1 MNIRSVHML
10 FFESI
15 RLALTTIRAQKLKSF
30 FTLLGVCIGVMFL
43 IAVVSIVE
51 GMGRY
56 MEQDLIGKLI
66 GINSFE
72 LRHRPN
78 INLGDVDPAVW
89 EEYRRRPRLYHDDV
103 APVVAALPAGAR
115 WAVSSEDQ
123 LKISSRYS
131 GGPRTARISA
141 VEGDFF
147 AIRKFE
153 IAEGRDFTPQEL
165 EMGTPVVIVGP
176 DVVKRLFPTLSPL
189 GRELRM
195 GGLPYTVIG
204 VLKAQG
210 SAIGLSFDNQVF
222 APWQAP
228 VHRLLNRV
236 PQIIDAIIVQVPT
249 ASQMTE
255 AQERVRQVMRMRHKL
270 RPVQPDNFTLQTSES
285 ALAFWN
291 KLKRYLVI
299 AGVALPAIG
308 LVVGAIVIM
317 NIMLVAVAERTH
329 EIGIRKALGAT
340 RGNILSQ
347 FLVEAA
353 TLSTFGA
360 ALGVA
365 LGIGLAKLIAAV
377 SPLPASVA
385 TWSIVVGVALGAGV
399 GIISGVYPASRA
411 SLLDPVAALRQ
422 E

>member
-1 MNIRSVHML
+1 ML
-10 FFESI
+10 FLEAI
-15 RLALTTIRAQKLKSF
+15 RLALNTIRAQKLKSF

-66 GINSFE
+66 GVNSFE

-78 INLGDVDPAVW
+78 VNIGDMDPIVW

-103 APVVAALPAGAR
+103 LPVVQALQAGTR
-115 WAVSSEDQ
+115 WAVVSDNN
-123 LKISSRYS
+123 LPVSSRYS
-131 GGPRTARISA
+131 SGPRNAQISA
-141 VEGDFF
+141 IEGEYF

-153 IAEGRDFTPQEL
+153 VVDGREFTPQEL
-165 EMGTPVVIVGP
+165 SMGTPVVIIGQ
-176 DVVKRLFPTLSPL
+176 DVVKRLFPGLSPI

-195 GGLPYTVIG
+195 GGLPYTVVG
-204 VLKAQG
+204 VLASQG
-210 SAIGLSFDNQVF
+210 SAIGISFDNQVF
-222 APWQAP
+222 APWQSP

-236 PQIIDAIIVQVPT
+236 PNIIDAVIVQVPS
-249 ASQMTE
+249 AAQMTE
-255 AQERVRQVMRMRHKL
+255 TQEVVRQIMRTRHKL
-270 RPVQPDNFTLQTSES
+270 RPAQPDNFSLQTSES

-291 KLKRYLVI
+291 KIKRYLVL

-317 NIMLVAVAERTH
+317 NIMLVAVAERTR
-329 EIGIRKALGAT
+329 EIGIRKALGARRT
-340 RGNILSQ
+340 DILTQ
-347 FLVEAA
+347 FLIEAA
-353 TLSTFGA
+353 TLSTVGA
-360 ALGVA
+360 AAGVG
-365 LGIGLAKLIAAV
+365 LGIGLAKLISAV
-377 SPLPASVA
+377 SPLPATVA
-385 TWSIVVGVALGAGV
+385 PWSIAVGVALGAGV

-411 SLLDPVAALRQ
+411 SMLDPIAALRQ

>member
-1 MNIRSVHML
+1 ML

-15 RLALTTIRAQKLKSF
+15 RLALNTIRAQKLKSF

-66 GINSFE
+66 GVNSFE

-78 INLGDVDPAVW
+78 INIGDVDPSVW
-89 EEYRRRPRLYHDDV
+89 ESYRRRPRLFHDDV
-103 APVVAALPAGAR
+103 APVVEALPEGTR
-115 WAVSSEDQ
+115 WAIVSDNN
-123 LKISSRYS
+123 LPISSRYS
-131 GGPRTARISA
+131 GGPRNAQISA
-141 VEGDFF
+141 VDGEYF
-147 AIRKFE
+147 AIRKFV

-165 EMGTPVVIVGP
+165 AMGTPVAIVGP
-176 DVVKRLFPTLSPL
+176 EIVKRLFPGLSAI
-189 GRELRM
+189 GREIRL
-195 GGLPYTVIG
+195 GGLPYTVVG
-204 VLKAQG
+204 VLETQG
-210 SAIGLSFDNQVF
+210 SAFGLSFDNQLF

-236 PQIIDAIIVQVPT
+236 PSIVDAIIIQVPT

-255 AQERVRQVMRMRHKL
+255 AQERVRQVMRARHKL
-270 RPVQPDNFTLQTSES
+270 RPAQPDNFSLQTSES

-291 KLKRYLVI
+291 KLKRYLVL
-299 AGVALPAIG
+299 AGIALPAIG

-317 NIMLVAVAERTH
+317 NIMLVAVAERTR
-329 EIGIRKALGAT
+329 EIGIRKALGA
-340 RGNILSQ
+340 RRVDILSQ
-347 FLVEAA
+347 FLIEAA
-353 TLSTFGA
+353 TLSTVGA
-360 ALGVA
+360 AIGIALGV
-365 LGIGLAKLIAAV
+365 GLAKVIAAI
-377 SPLPASVA
+377 SPLPATVA
-385 TWSIVVGVALGAGV
+385 PWSIVVGVALGAGV

-411 SLLDPVAALRQ
+411 SILDPIAALRQ